1 MMTSNLH
8 PNPTCDRTW
17 QVRLL
22 VLTLLVS
29 LLLGSMW
36 GLLTGFL
43 MFREGVGWLGVGM
56 ALSQL
61 VIDLFLLIPLVRR
74 HENVFLW
81 VTIRAI
87 GFMLLWGVAIIF
99 TFGDLYES
107 LVWLLLVSGISLP
120 MLLLTAGNPG
130 RWRKLLA
137 VLILVGWGLVSTL
150 FVIMIVAMIL
160 YVD

>member
-8 PNPTCDRTW
+8 PNPTYDRTW

-22 VLTLLVS
+22 ILTLLVS

-81 VTIRAI
+81 VTIRAVS
-87 GFMLLWGVAIIF
+87 FVLLWGVAIIF